1 VAPEPTTPSLSGVSN
16 PITPVVLS
24 GGAGTRLWPLSLP
37 SRPKQLHAL
46 VGPHSLLQETVR
58 RLAGLE
64 DVTGPVIVCNEVQTD
79 IVRSQLEAIEQPPR
93 QIIVEPAGRNT
104 APAVAAAALT
114 LDPGVVMVVLPADH
128 LIADVGAFCRAMSV
142 AVEAAA
148 DGHIVSFGV
157 VPTRADTG
165 FGYIEVGAGGE
176 QVRQLL
182 QFVEKPDLRTAGHY
196 LASGNYLWNS
206 GMFVFTAGAILE
218 QLGRYEP
225 DLLAGVAEAVADA
238 ESSGDT
244 LRLAP
249 SFATVASISLD
260 YAVMER
266 VESAVVVAL
275 DAGWSDVGSWQALW
289 EVTAP
294 HGETVTIGPVRVV
307 DVARSYVRAE
317 TKPVAVIGL
326 DDVVVVETD
335 DAVLVMDRRRAQ
347 DVREVASWFEALS
360 RSSAGSTEEVESSD

>member
-1 VAPEPTTPSLSGVSN
+1 MHKA
-16 PITPVVLS
+16 ITPVILS

-46 VGPHSLLQETVR
+46 VGRHSLLQETVR

-64 DVTGPVIVCNEVQTD
+64 DVGPPVVVCNEVQVDT
-79 IVRSQLEAIEQPPR
+79 VRTQLEAIDRPPR

-114 LDPGVVMVVLPADH
+114 LDREVVMVVLPADH
-128 LIADVGAFCRAMSV
+128 LIGDVEMFRQTMSV
-142 AVEAAA
+142 AIEAA
-148 DGHIVSFGV
+148 GQGRIVTFGV

-165 FGYIEVGAGGE
+165 FGYIEVGAAEGRA
-176 QVRQLL
+176 RQLL
-182 QFVEKPDLRTAGHY
+182 QFVEKPDHQTAGHY

-206 GMFVFTAGAILE
+206 GMFVFRAGVILE
-218 QLGRYEP
+218 QLERFEP
-225 DLLAGVAEAVADA
+225 ELLAGVVDATANAVKGD
-238 ESSGDT
+238 DT

-249 SFATVASISLD
+249 SFLAVTSISID
-260 YAVMER
+260 RAVMER
-266 VESAVVVAL
+266 VQSAVVVPL

-289 EVTAP
+289 EVAAP
-294 HGETVTIGPVRVV
+294 HGETVTIGPARVF

-326 DDVVVVETD
+326 DDVVVVETP

-347 DVREVASWFEALS
+347 DVRQAATWFESLS
-360 RSSAGSTEEVESSD
+360 EASPGSAEEVEPGDE